1 MPSRSAVFSPLFRHW
16 KQDLPASVVVFLVAL
31 PLCLGIAMASGAP
44 LFSGVISGVVGGLV
58 IGSLSKSPLSV
69 SGPAAGLTVI
79 VLDALQRLPS
89 FETFLLA
96 VCIAGAFQ
104 ILFGLLR
111 AGMIGDFIP
120 NATIKGML
128 AAIGIILIL
137 KQLPHAFG
145 YDGDHE
151 GDETFAQVDGH
162 NSFSALLELLKN
174 DISYGAVAISLVSL
188 AFLFWWD
195 KKQPRMK
202 NFLRYLPGPLVV
214 VAFGVAANAL
224 FQSLLPGFALSG
236 HHLVSVP
243 QADSAAAFFAN
254 FSRPDFSAIGN
265 PAVWTVAL
273 TLAAIASIETL
284 LSIEAID
291 KLDPQKRTTPTN
303 RELMAQG
310 VGNMVAGAIGGLPLT
325 SVIVRSSA
333 NASAGAQTKLSAI
346 CHALLMLGCV
356 VALPAVLNL
365 IPLSALAAILISTGY
380 KLAQP
385 QIFKA
390 KFEKGWGQ
398 FLSFTVTIAAILL
411 TDLLV
416 GISIGLA
423 VGLCFIVFE
432 NFRPSILVLVD
443 GNNYLLRCRKDLF
456 FIHKHELKKSLARVP
471 DGAHVLIDLSRVGF
485 IDHDNIDILAD
496 FREAAPGRGIT
507 ATIKASA
514 DAPLPQQLKAA

>member
-1 MPSRSAVFSPLFRHW
+1 MPSRSASLVPLFSHW

-44 LFSGVISGVVGGLV
+44 LFSGVISGIVGGIV

-89 FETFLLA
+89 FEAFLLA
-96 VCIAGAFQ
+96 VCIAGALQ
-104 ILFGLLR
+104 VVLGAVR
-111 AGMIGDFIP
+111 AGVIGDFIP

-145 YDGDHE
+145 YDGNHE
-151 GDETFAQVDGH
+151 GDEAFFQADGH
-162 NSFSALLELLKN
+162 NSFSALLELLHN
-174 DISYGAVAISLVSL
+174 DISYGAVIISLLSL
-188 AFLFWWD
+188 VFLLWWD
-195 KKQPRMK
+195 KTQPKLK
-202 NFLRYLPGPLVV
+202 NMLRYIPGPLVV
-214 VAFGVAANAL
+214 VAFGIAANAL
-224 FQSLLPGFALSG
+224 FAALLPGLALSG

-243 QADSAAAFFAN
+243 VAANAGEFFAN
-254 FSRPDFSAIGN
+254 FSRPDFSAVTN
-265 PAVWTVAL
+265 PAVWSVAL
-273 TLAAIASIETL
+273 TLAAIASLETL

-291 KLDPQKRTTPTN
+291 KIDVQKRTTPTS
-303 RELMAQG
+303 RELVAQG

-333 NASAGAQTKLSAI
+333 NASAGAQSKLSAI
-346 CHALLMLGCV
+346 CHGLLMLLCV
-356 VALPAVLNL
+356 MSVPVFLNL

-380 KLAQP
+380 KLAKP

-398 FLSFTVTIAAILL
+398 FLAFIVTIAAILL

-416 GISIGLA
+416 GISIGLV
-423 VGLCFIVFE
+423 VGLCFIVLE
-432 NFRPSILVLVD
+432 NFRPSILFMVD

-456 FIHKHELKKSLARVP
+456 FINKHELKKSLALVP
-471 DGAHVLIDLSRVGF
+471 DGAHVLIDLSRVSF
-485 IDHDNIDILAD
+485 IDHDNIDVLSD
-496 FREAAPGRGIT
+496 FREAAPGRGIVVT
-507 ATIKASA
+507 VKASA
-514 DAPLPQQLKAA
+514 DAPLPQQLRAA